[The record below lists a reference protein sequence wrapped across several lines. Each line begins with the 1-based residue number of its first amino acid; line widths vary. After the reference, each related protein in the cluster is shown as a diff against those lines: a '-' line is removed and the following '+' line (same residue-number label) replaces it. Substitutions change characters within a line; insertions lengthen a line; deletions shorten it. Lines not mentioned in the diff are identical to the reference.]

1 MWFQFQKRKY
11 AKLQWLR
18 CGKKGYG
25 LQLLED
31 ISKGQFLIEYV
42 GEVIVK
48 YYPWLETYPIARSIT
63 IFGYFSCS
71 LKVAYIFLAL
81 FDLSIVL
88 IAFSGKKRLYLWG
101 Q

>member
-42 GEVIVK
+42 GEVIVM
-48 YYPWLETYPIARSIT
+48 YPWLKTYPIEQSIS
-63 IFGYFSCS
+63 IVGYFSCA
-71 LKVAYIFLAL
+71 LKVAYICFLL
-81 FDLSIVL
+81 CLIYLSC
-88 IAFSGKKRLYLWG
+88 
-101 Q
+101 